1 MLKTIRAFLPQLL
14 LLALCA
20 AISATAD
27 IFLAL
32 KMRDMIDL
40 TQSGQYSGID
50 QIVLLSSGIMVVYAF
65 GIFTFTY
72 FKALFL
78 KKAMTKMKNR
88 YVRRVFKKNINEFQ
102 RDNNS
107 TYLSSLTNDYDQIEL
122 NLLEPIVDLI
132 FGLVNL
138 AAGIMLFLIVDYRIL
153 LIALG
158 LMAINLVIS
167 ALSSKPLNKHN
178 KERSQLFGDYTGYI
192 KEVLS
197 AFHII
202 KTNNLEDKIRKD
214 FHDKSEKIQ
223 HKGFIIDRVKSYFFA
238 LQNSSFTMVFFGLIS
253 IIGWMALRGEITVG
267 AVVLIIQSAEKII
280 WPIAT
285 FSEALP
291 KIFSVKAIFKRI
303 DETLKNKTD
312 YQETLDFPGFASAIE
327 MHNMTFAYEED
338 APVLD
343 NVNLEFRKG
352 HKYLIVG
359 PSGGGKS
366 TILKLLRKYFNPVAG
381 DITIDGIPLK
391 DVKKEQYFAHIAN
404 IEQNVFL
411 FEDTVKNNLTL
422 YKDYSDDEI
431 ADAVK
436 RAGLTDFVANLPDGL
451 DSMIYDNGKN
461 ISGGERS
468 RLAIA
473 RGLINK
479 SDIIFLD
486 EAFANLDAEKA
497 KAIEKSLLDLK
508 GVTIINVSHVVFK
521 DHQQMYDDVLVVKN
535 KNATSLEMKSA

>member
-1 MLKTIRAFLPQLL
+1 MLKTIRAFFPQLL
-14 LLALCA
+14 LLAICA

-27 IFLAL
+27 IFIAL

-40 TQSGQYSGID
+40 TQSGQYGDINQIILLASGF
-50 QIVLLSSGIMVVYAF
+50 MVVYAI

-102 RDNNS
+102 QDNNS

-138 AAGIMLFLIVDYRIL
+138 AAGILLFLIVDYRIL

-158 LMAINLVIS
+158 LMVLNLIIS

-202 KTNNLEDKIRKD
+202 KTNNLEDKIRQD
-214 FHDKSEKIQ
+214 FHDKSERIQ

-238 LQNSSFTMVFFGLIS
+238 LQNSSFTMVFFGLIA
-253 IIGWMALRGEITVG
+253 IIGFMALQNQITVG

-280 WPIAT
+280 WPIAS

-312 YQETLDFPGFASAIE
+312 YPETLDFDGFKSAIQIR
-327 MHNMTFAYEED
+327 NLNFAYED
-338 APVLD
+338 SLVLE
-343 NVNLEFRKG
+343 NVSVEFQKG
-352 HKYLIVG
+352 KKYLIVG

-366 TILKLLRKYFNPVAG
+366 TILKLLRKYFNPG
-381 DITIDGIPLK
+381 SGEILIDGIPLK

-431 ADAVK
+431 EDALQ

-473 RGLINK
+473 RGLVNQ

-535 KNATSLEMKSA
+535 KNATSLEMKRA